1 MLILAFAQQNRQT
14 YSISGKVIDAK
25 TGEAVIGATGNIGGM
40 NTINDPDAYT
50 GTWSKL
56 RDNVLRANTS
66 LTWLL
71 RKSWVTNLK
80 FDSSVN
86 YNDNHSQD
94 HAYGSSASF
103 MPAVHS
109 EQEGYYLADKLPK
122 SYFSDK
128 VVDSK
133 ELDYAASLK
142 YVWFWKSGKKII
154 LSLSAR
160 SHFWFPQ
167 VCVWRISS

>member
-50 GTWSKL
+50 
-56 RDNVLRANTS
+56 S

-86 YNDNHSQD
+86 YNDNRSQD